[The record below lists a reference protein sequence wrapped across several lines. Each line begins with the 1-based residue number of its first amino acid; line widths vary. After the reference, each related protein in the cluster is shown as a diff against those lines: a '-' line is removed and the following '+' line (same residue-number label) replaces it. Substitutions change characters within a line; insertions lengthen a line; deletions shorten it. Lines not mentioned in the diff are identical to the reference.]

1 MKAEILSIG
10 TEILLG
16 SITDTNASWLAQQL
30 PLLGIDL
37 FYISAVG
44 DNRGRLVETLRQAW
58 ERSDLIICT
67 GGLGP
72 TDDDLT
78 REGIS
83 DLLNEPMQVVPESE
97 KALRD
102 WFAGRGVKMPEK
114 NVKQATIVP
123 SGQLLENPIGTAPGW
138 WVERDNHIIVAM
150 PGVPFEMKQMWQTQA
165 MPRLSQHLSG
175 EVIFSRTL
183 KVLGKGES
191 AVEDMVKDFIAST
204 NPTLATYAKDD
215 GVHLRITA
223 KAPDEA
229 TARDKIFEMEIK
241 VRTLLGTLI
250 YATDDE
256 TLENIIGELLV
267 DRSLTL
273 AIGEIGTGGYTTNF
287 LGQATNLDNFFKGGL
302 VSQQPD
308 VLANWNISP
317 ELLEGSPL
325 VSQPIA
331 EALAIAVREKL
342 GAEVGLGVCAVPGP
356 AEKQGVAAGT
366 IVVGIDLNGNVTS
379 HIFTFRTKPSEVK
392 RFAAINALNLLRRAL
407 LK

>member
-44 DNRGRLVETLRQAW
+44 DNRTRLVETLQRAW

-83 DLLNEPMQVVPESE
+83 DLLNEPMQVVPEVE
-97 KALRD
+97 QALRE

-114 NVKQATIVP
+114 NAKQATVVT

-138 WVERDNHIIVAM
+138 WVERDGRIIIAM
-150 PGVPFEMKQMWQTQA
+150 PGVPFEMKQMWQNQA
-165 MPRLSQHLSG
+165 MPRLSKHLSG
-175 EVIFSRTL
+175 EIIFSRTL

-191 AVEDMVKDFIAST
+191 AVEDMVKDFIGST

-215 GVHLRITA
+215 GVHLRMTA

-250 YATDDE
+250 YGTDDE
-256 TLENIIGELLV
+256 TLESVIGELLF
-267 DRSLTL
+267 DREYKL
-273 AIGEIGTGGYTTNF
+273 AVGEIGTGGYTTN
-287 LGQATNLDNFFKGGL
+287 LIGQASNLDRFFKGGL
-302 VSQQPD
+302 VSQQAD
-308 VLANWNISP
+308 VLASWNISA
-317 ELLEGSPL
+317 ELLAQTPL
-325 VSQPIA
+325 VSKPIV

-342 GAEVGLGVCAVPGP
+342 GADVGLGVCAVPGP
-356 AEKQGVAAGT
+356 AEMQGVAAGT
-366 IVVGIDLNGNVTS
+366 IVVGVDLNGSVTS
-379 HIFTFRTKPSEVK
+379 YLFTFRTKPSEVK
-392 RFAAINALNLLRRAL
+392 RFAAINALNLLRRSL